1 MTEALSWKNV
11 IQRKRAE
18 SLNLE
23 NQDLVRDLL
32 IQHKVSAT
40 EFERILQILGRP
52 PTKAELG
59 VFSAMWSEHCSY
71 KSSKVHLSRFPT
83 VGPRVIVGPGENAGV
98 VELDGDLCLA
108 FKMES
113 HNHPSYIEPYQGA
126 ATGVGGILRDVFCM
140 GARPIASLNCLR
152 FGERSHER
160 TQYLVP
166 RIIRGIG
173 DYGNCVGIPTV
184 GGSISFDASYNGN
197 CLVNAMTVGIIQKNK
212 IFKGYAT
219 GVGNLVVY
227 VGSPTGRDGIH
238 GASMASDVFAK
249 TTSSSKTT
257 VQVGDPFAEKLLME
271 ATLEVLDKNL
281 VIGIQD
287 MGAAGL
293 TSSAFEMAGR
303 AGNGVFIDLDS
314 VPKRCKNM
322 AAYEILLSES
332 QERMLMV
339 IEPQKWQELQAV
351 LLKWQLPH
359 AIIGHVTDSARVQIV
374 LGEILEVDI
383 PVNPLTEGAPRYQK
397 ALAPAASRDP
407 SSKALDRL
415 QANLA
420 NDFPFASDL
429 FRLMLRDVGSKSD
442 VYEQFDRHVGTRTVF
457 ESSHGGAAVLWI
469 KPIDEARNPY
479 LGVAISAGCNE
490 RRVKNNPYIGAAEAV
505 RNCAREIVVAGGKPI
520 AVTDCLNFGNA
531 DDPQVMR
538 EFSDSVDGISLACTE
553 LETPVVSG
561 NVSLYNATGSSSI
574 YPTPMIGVVGV
585 LDDVRRATPA
595 VLLEFSDDVVVC
607 QIAGREDVSLNL
619 AASLAAKMSGI
630 SADEGSIGATCWR
643 DEKSIAKTLENLRL
657 HCDIKA
663 ARSISDGGL
672 GIAVFKILTR
682 AVASGFSIEIFTPD
696 PISFFSEGG
705 SRVLVCIP
713 GYQQAKASRLVQDND
728 LTFSIVARIKS
739 PTGIGRPPTDR
750 QGKLGQLRAYF
761 GEVDLGEYMKAFQD
775 FLPNGTK
782 Q

>member
-1 MTEALSWKNV
+1 MTEASSWKKMIPKN
-11 IQRKRAE
+11 RAE

-23 NQDLVRDLL
+23 NQDLVRHLL
-32 IQHKVSAT
+32 IQHKVSVS
-40 EFERILQILGRP
+40 EFASILQIIGRP
-52 PTKAELG
+52 PTLAELG

-152 FGERSHER
+152 FGERSYER
-160 TQYLVP
+160 TKYLVP
-166 RIIRGIG
+166 RVIKGIG
-173 DYGNCVGIPTV
+173 DYGNCVGVPTV

-197 CLVNAMTVGIIQKNK
+197 CLVNAMTVGVIQKNK

-227 VGSPTGRDGIH
+227 VGSATGRDGIH

-249 TTSSSKTT
+249 TASSSKTT

-303 AGNGVFIDLDS
+303 AGNGVFINLDS
-314 VPKRCKNM
+314 VPKRCNNM

-339 IEPQKWQELQAV
+339 VEPEKWEELQNV

-383 PVNPLTEGAPRYQK
+383 PVAPLTEGAPRYQK
-397 ALAPAASRDP
+397 EIAPAVIRSP

-415 QANLA
+415 HINIS
-420 NDFPFASDL
+420 NDFTFASEL
-429 FRLMLRDVGSKSD
+429 FRLMLRDVGSKSS

-457 ESSHGGAAVLWI
+457 ESTHGGAAVLWL
-469 KPIDEARNPY
+469 KPIDKAQNPF
-479 LGVAISAGCNE
+479 LGIALSAGCNE

-505 RNCAREIVVAGGKPI
+505 RDCAREIVVAGGKPI

-538 EFSDSVDGISLACTE
+538 QFSDSVDGISLACTE

-561 NVSLYNATGSSSI
+561 NVSLYNATDSSSI
-574 YPTPMIGVVGV
+574 YPTPMIGMVGV
-585 LDDVRRATPA
+585 LDDIRRATPA
-595 VLLEFSDDVVVC
+595 VLLDVSDNVVVC
-607 QIAGREDVSLNL
+607 QLAGRNDMSINL
-619 AASLAAKMSGI
+619 AASLAAKMSDI
-630 SADEGSIGATCWR
+630 PADEGSISPTCWR
-643 DEKSIAKTLENLRL
+643 DEKSIAKVLENLRV
-657 HCDIKA
+657 HCDLKA
-663 ARSISDGGL
+663 ARSISTGGL
-672 GIAVFKILTR
+672 GVAVFKILTK
-682 AVASGFSIEIFTPD
+682 AVASGFSIDILTPD

-713 GYQQAKASRLVQDND
+713 NNQQVMASKLAQEFG
-728 LTFSIVARIKS
+728 LTFSLVALIKS
-739 PTGIGRPPTDR
+739 PASGSRLPTERPGSFGRLST
-750 QGKLGQLRAYF
+750 YF
-761 GEVDLGEYMKAFQD
+761 GDFDLGEYVKAFQD
-775 FLPNGTK
+775 FLPNETK
-782 Q
+782 